1 MTCSLVFRACSVLST
16 YFRFLGLLGTNNNED
31 HDEFMSRYNKLT
43 KNLTDFVNSWEIT
56 RDPECKI
63 LTTDEGLRPKCK
75 PSKHM
80 QRCSALFN
88 ETNSPLARYFTTVDP
103 RPFIKACE
111 LDYQECDTNTPK
123 DMKHC
128 NTTSAYVELVRMRG
142 EWAEYLPECGK

>member
-1 MTCSLVFRACSVLST
+1 MT
-16 YFRFLGLLGTNNNED
+16 
-31 HDEFMSRYNKLT
+31 RYNNLT
-43 KNLTDFVNSWEIT
+43 KNATADFVNSWEIT
-56 RDPECKI
+56 RDPECKV

-80 QRCSALFN
+80 QRCRALFKDK
-88 ETNSPLARYFTTVDP
+88 NSPLARHFTTVNP
-103 RPFIKACE
+103 RPFMKACE

-142 EWAEYLPECGK
+142 GWAEYLPECGK